1 MEDLAMIK
9 KVLMFSIILFCLQS
23 KAQYESSDGWRPR
36 ITVSDLDIK
45 PRIGET
51 CYQYAQRKVNEM
63 IERYNERRIVG
74 TNWLSAYWAHHYEG
88 ALIYRNDF
96 WKPI

>member
-1 MEDLAMIK
+1 MVK
-9 KVLMFSIILFCLQS
+9 KTLIIIIMLFCIMLFCLPS
-23 KAQYESSDGWRPR
+23 NAQYESSDGWRPR
-36 ITVSDLDIK
+36 ITPSDLDIK
-45 PRIGET
+45 PRDGET
-51 CYQYAQRKVNEM
+51 CYQYAQRKVDEM
-63 IERYNERRIVG
+63 KERYSDRRIVG